1 MRPWF
6 NYIRLED
13 MNLSYLLN
21 SSGLSYRPV
30 AKLNCEHNSI

>member
-21 SSGLSYRPV
+21 SSGLSYPV